1 MTNLSADT
9 ATRREQAVRRPP
21 APGRRPATAWQHR
34 APLLRGIL
42 LYLIACLMLGG
53 VAGLVWHATTSLPTY
68 RINADGSAGMSERGL
83 TSVFSSDATFCL
95 IGLVTGLLLGLLA
108 WWWFSRRPVAVVV
121 LAAAGAA
128 LGALACW
135 WVGVLIGP
143 AGFAIRISGAK
154 SGDEVPVDLALRT
167 WVPLLVWLF
176 AGLLPVLV
184 ISMVKWDGA
193 ERLRHG
199 GSRRRR
205 LHQDATAGSAGSPR
219 TPSGTS
225 DGAAADPSA
234 SSGPD
239 H

>member
-1 MTNLSADT
+1 MTNVPADS
-9 ATRREQAVRRPP
+9 ATRREQTVRRPA
-21 APGRRPATAWQHR
+21 APGRRPETAWQHR
-34 APLLRGIL
+34 RSLLRGIL
-42 LYLIACLMLGG
+42 LYLLVCLVLGG
-53 VAGLVWHATTSLPTY
+53 LAGLVWHATTSLPTY
-68 RINADGSAGMSERGL
+68 LINADGSASMSERGL

-95 IGLVTGLLLGLLA
+95 IGLATGALLGLLA
-108 WWWFSRRPVAVVV
+108 WWWFSRRPVAVVA

-154 SGDEVPVDLALRT
+154 AGDEVPIDLALRT

-193 ERLRHG
+193 ER
-199 GSRRRR
+199 SRTDRSPRRPPR
-205 LHQDATAGSAGSPR
+205 GDRTGSPQ
-219 TPSGTS
+219 TPAG
-225 DGAAADPSA
+225 DAADPSA
-234 SSGPD
+234 SSEPD